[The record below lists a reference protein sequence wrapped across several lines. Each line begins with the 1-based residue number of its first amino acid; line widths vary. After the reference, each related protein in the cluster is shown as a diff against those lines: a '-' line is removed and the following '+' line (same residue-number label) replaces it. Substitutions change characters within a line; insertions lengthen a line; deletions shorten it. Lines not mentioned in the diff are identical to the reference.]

1 MKAIKTYGI
10 NGLLEWHGI
19 VSGKG
24 IKMKVDFTNG
34 SVTAYG
40 VAPAT
45 FTTKDEL
52 TQHIIESSDQFKSGR
67 IRIERSQPIPGAE
80 DPESLGLPMDEPKTG
95 DAEPRELKQ
104 VEVSCVDDAKEY
116 LVEHFGVMRGKL
128 RSVKSIKD
136 SALENGIEF
145 VGI

>member
-1 MKAIKTYGI
+1 MKFIKTYGI

-19 VSGKG
+19 VSSKG

-67 IRIERSQPIPGAE
+67 IRIERSQPVPGTE
-80 DPESLGLPMDEPKTG
+80 ESEPVIAFNEPKNA
-95 DAEPRELKQ
+95 DSEPRELRQ
-104 VEVSCVDDAKEY
+104 VEVSCLDDAKEY
-116 LVEHFGVMRGKL
+116 LVEQFGVMRGKL
-128 RSVKSIKD
+128 RSVKQIKD
-136 SALENGIEF
+136 SAAENGVEF
-145 VGI
+145 LGI